1 MQKVSIIV
9 TVFLIGFL
17 LNCGQSVTAKA
28 DKEQIAGSALVS
40 EVEIDKM
47 VEINKKVDLSTKEG
61 KLEEKDINKEN
72 IENIYQNVKIAT
84 LLWTNGMVE
93 YEQRNNQWKILGPRD
108 EIEITSRIRINDA
121 ETDAVF
127 RIDGNQNIKLSGR
140 IPPTIFND
148 ASEFYLEKEDEE
160 SESVFGSILSM
171 FSFSSEEDYGKVS
184 GVTRGDGIMFKDD
197 DKIDF
202 YFKNEINLLNNNNA
216 LIFWNKDDLNSSG
229 EYEFKMSYLDYNTF
243 SEVDS
248 IFKTNDT
255 ILILES
261 ARLVHCDPC
270 TLELISP
277 KERYNNSEIE
287 LYFDQIIPKELQ
299 LVDSVLNEN
308 INNHF
313 YSYAKVQWLVKN
325 QYFENALSLLNELAK
340 ENDYYD
346 EEYNNLIEI
355 LKSNYEN

>member
-1 MQKVSIIV
+1 
-9 TVFLIGFL
+9 
-17 LNCGQSVTAKA
+17 
-28 DKEQIAGSALVS
+28 
-40 EVEIDKM
+40 
-47 VEINKKVDLSTKEG
+47 
-61 KLEEKDINKEN
+61 
-72 IENIYQNVKIAT
+72 
-84 LLWTNGMVE
+84 
-93 YEQRNNQWKILGPRD
+93 
-108 EIEITSRIRINDA
+108 
-121 ETDAVF
+121 
-127 RIDGNQNIKLSGR
+127 
-140 IPPTIFND
+140 
-148 ASEFYLEKEDEE
+148 
-160 SESVFGSILSM
+160 M

-197 DKIDF
+197 DKLDF
-202 YFKNEINLLNNNNA
+202 YFKNEASLLGNNNA
-216 LIFWNKDDLNSSG
+216 LIFWNRDKLNTG
-229 EYEFKMSYLDYNTF
+229 GQYEFKMSYLDYNTF

-248 IFKTNDT
+248 TFKTNDT
-255 ILILES
+255 ILILEL

-277 KERYNNSEIE
+277 KERYNNPKME

-325 QYFENALSLLNELAK
+325 QYFENALSLLYELAK
-340 ENDYYD
+340 DNDYYQ